1 MKLADIPG
9 QEGVKALLRQGLESG
24 RIPHAQLFAGPP
36 GSGKLPLALA
46 YAQWLM
52 CHQPGEKDSCGE
64 CASCRKVDKLI
75 HPDLHWVFPVIS
87 RQGESEKPG
96 SEQWM
101 REFRQAFTQN
111 PHLEYNDW
119 REAMQ
124 ADQKQL
130 NISRHE
136 CYAILSK
143 LGLSAFEGRYKVV
156 LLWLAEYLGDAG
168 NLLLKM
174 LEEPPDRTVFLL
186 VSSQPEQILP
196 TILSR
201 TRTLRVPPLDTD
213 AIKSHLL
220 DAGYPA
226 ERVAE
231 VALFADGNLHKALQA
246 MNEEPYEHGRRFMT
260 LLRLAYGSKATEVQR
275 WVNEAG
281 DTGREALKGF
291 MDYGLLL
298 LRQCY
303 LYRHLQSQSNG
314 WSAEENDFVVKFSPF
329 ISAPSLAT
337 MQEALETAAYRLER
351 NGHQRL
357 VMHNLF
363 FDLQEALAAERKRQ
377 MKASTHRPLAVGSGP
392 LFGA

>member
-1 MKLADIPG
+1 
-9 QEGVKALLRQGLESG
+9 
-24 RIPHAQLFAGPP
+24 
-36 GSGKLPLALA
+36 
-46 YAQWLM
+46 
-52 CHQPGEKDSCGE
+52 
-64 CASCRKVDKLI
+64 
-75 HPDLHWVFPVIS
+75 
-87 RQGESEKPG
+87 
-96 SEQWM
+96 
-101 REFRQAFTQN
+101 
-111 PHLEYNDW
+111 
-119 REAMQ
+119 MQ

-156 LLWLAEYLGDAG
+156 LLWLAEYLGEAG

-174 LEEPPDRTVFLL
+174 LEEPPERTIFLL

-201 TRTLRVPPLDTD
+201 TRTLRVPPLDTES
-213 AIKSHLL
+213 IRTYLL

-226 ERVAE
+226 DRA
-231 VALFADGNLHKALQA
+231 ADGAVQANGDLHKALQS
-246 MNEEPYEHGRRFMT
+246 MNEEPYEHGRRFMN
-260 LLRLAYGSKATEVQR
+260 LLRLAYGSKVTEVQR

-281 DTGREALKGF
+281 DAGREALKGF

-303 LYRHLQSQSNG
+303 LYRHLQIQGSG

-329 ISAPSLAT
+329 ISAPSLAA
-337 MQEALETAAYRLER
+337 MQEALETASYRLER

-363 FDLQEALAAERKRQ
+363 FDLQEALAAEKKRQ
-377 MKASTHRPLAVGSGP
+377 IKASNHRPLAVGSAP